1 MSRALGAAFLN
12 HQVEQLEKTVSN
24 GGPASGNWR
33 DRRQAHQRTYSPVSP
48 GATATKRGSNPV
60 AQTKKGG
67 ETPVDRTTN
76 ISPTARKRSG
86 EEERKDADVVVV
98 DASVLVNA
106 LYQVKKWCRDGRE
119 EIVIVP
125 LEGDYCLVPLLPSLI
140 ILFKLSTP
148 SIYSR
153 RGRPLSPNEL
163 VQLLAFWK
171 PKLEPIL
178 VSESNE
184 TMRSFYGIKL
194 NFRIQQA
201 AAPLPNGYEG
211 PSAVP
216 AGSSTT
222 PTKN

>member
-1 MSRALGAAFLN
+1 MSRALGAAFLH

-24 GGPASGNWR
+24 SGPASGNWR
-33 DRRQAHQRTYSPVSP
+33 DRRQAHGHTYSPGSP
-48 GATATKRGSNPV
+48 GATPTKRSPNPV
-60 AQTKKGG
+60 AQRKKAG

-76 ISPTARKRSG
+76 LSPTARKRSG

-106 LYQVKKWCRDGRE
+106 LYQVKKWCRDGRD

-125 LEGDYCLVPLLPSLI
+125 LEGEYCFFSPSPLI
-140 ILFKLSTP
+140 DLFKLSTP

-153 RGRPLSPNEL
+153 RGPPLSPNEL

-171 PKLEPIL
+171 PKSEPTL
-178 VSESNE
+178 VSEFNE
-184 TMRSFYGIKL
+184 TMPSFYGIKL
-194 NFRIQQA
+194 NFRIRQA
-201 AAPLPNGYEG
+201 AVPLPNGYEG

-222 PTKN
+222 PTRG

>member
-33 DRRQAHQRTYSPVSP
+33 DRHQAHERTYSPGSP
-48 GATATKRGSNPV
+48 CATATKRGPNPV
-60 AQTKKGG
+60 TQRKKGG

-119 EIVIVP
+119 EIIIVP
-125 LEGDYCLVPLLPSLI
+125 LEGEYCFFHLRPSLI
-140 ILFKLSTP
+140 DLFKLSTP
-148 SIYSR
+148 LIYSR
-153 RGRPLSPNEL
+153 RGPPLSPNEL
-163 VQLLAFWK
+163 VQLLALWK
-171 PKLEPIL
+171 LKSEPTL

-184 TMRSFYGIKL
+184 TMPSFYGIKL
-194 NFRIQQA
+194 NSKIRRA
-201 AAPLPNGYEG
+201 AAPLPNG
-211 PSAVP
+211 
-216 AGSSTT
+216 
-222 PTKN
+222 